1 MDRHPFA
8 INEKNRDGATAPSI
22 SVREFL
28 SDMGGPLGL
37 EIVAGAV
44 GMDTK
49 SLTSP
54 RIQKLGLALA
64 GFADYVHQ
72 GRIQIVGKGEISFLG
87 RLESEKRLLALRNL
101 RPEQISCLIVTK
113 GLEVPEELL
122 SFCQDNGL
130 PLLRSPE
137 VSSKVIGDVTRRLS
151 ELLAP
156 HVTVHGV
163 LMGMFGLGIM
173 LQGESGVG
181 KSECALD
188 LISRGHRLIVDDSI
202 HIRKVGEKLVGSA
215 PEMIRGYMEI
225 RGLGIVNIRELFGVS
240 VIGRPKP
247 IELCIEFRRWD
258 DSREIDRLG
267 LDTGEELIMGVR
279 VPRFTIPVTS
289 GRNMATL
296 VETAVRLHL
305 LRQSGF
311 ESTEGLLER
320 HARIVGAG
328 YEED

>member
-1 MDRHPFA
+1 MADDLITSIVEQPA
-8 INEKNRDGATAPSI
+8 ISI
-22 SVREFL
+22 RQFL
-28 SDMGGPLGL
+28 DEVGGELKL
-37 EIVAGAV
+37 EVVAGTV
-44 GMDTK
+44 GIDSRML
-49 SLTSP
+49 SSN

-64 GFADYVHQ
+64 GFTDYIHG
-72 GRIQIVGKGEISFLG
+72 GRVQVVANGEISFLE
-87 RLESEKRLLALRNL
+87 RLEPAARNVALGNL
-101 RPEQISCLIVTK
+101 DVRKISCIIITK
-113 GLEVPEELL
+113 GLAPPPELFEL
-122 SFCQDNGL
+122 CQEQGL

-137 VSSKVIGDVTRRLS
+137 VSSKVITHVTQRLT

-156 HVTVHGV
+156 NITLHGV

-173 LQGESGVG
+173 LQGKSGVG

-202 HIRKVGEKLVGSA
+202 LIKKVGDKLIGSA
-215 PEMIRGYMEI
+215 PDLIRGYMEI

-247 IELCIEFRRWD
+247 LELCIEFRRWED
-258 DSREIDRLG
+258 YEEVDRLG
-267 LDTGEELIMGVR
+267 LNAGVEEILGVR
-279 VPRFTIPVTS
+279 VPKFTIPVTS

-311 ESTEGLLER
+311 ESPEDLLER
-320 HARIVGAG
+320 HSRIVGG
-328 YEED
+328 YEEEQ

>member
-1 MDRHPFA
+1 MADDLITSIVEQPA
-8 INEKNRDGATAPSI
+8 ISI
-22 SVREFL
+22 RQFL
-28 SDMGGPLGL
+28 DEVGGELKL
-37 EIVAGAV
+37 EVVAGTV
-44 GMDTK
+44 GMD
-49 SLTSP
+49 SRMLSSN

-64 GFADYVHQ
+64 GFTDYIHG
-72 GRIQIVGKGEISFLG
+72 GRVQVVANGEISFLE
-87 RLESEKRLLALRNL
+87 RLEPAARNVALGNL
-101 RPEQISCLIVTK
+101 DVRKISCIIITK
-113 GLEVPEELL
+113 GLAPPPELFEL
-122 SFCQDNGL
+122 CQEQGL

-137 VSSKVIGDVTRRLS
+137 VSSKVITHVTQRLT

-156 HVTVHGV
+156 NITLHGV

-173 LQGESGVG
+173 LQGKSGVG

-202 HIRKVGEKLVGSA
+202 LIKKVGDKLIGSA
-215 PEMIRGYMEI
+215 PDLIRGYMEI

-247 IELCIEFRRWD
+247 LELCIEFRRWED
-258 DSREIDRLG
+258 YEEVDRLG
-267 LDTGEELIMGVR
+267 LNAGVEEILGVR
-279 VPRFTIPVTS
+279 VPKFTIPVTS

-311 ESTEGLLER
+311 ESPEDLLER
-320 HARIVGAG
+320 HSRIVGG
-328 YEED
+328 YEEEQ